1 MSIPRPSDYIS
12 KKIKAMPYDQNGKP
26 VPALVIPLTDPVTGL
41 IIGYLPAAGVDNGD
55 GTASLKVSGLV
66 GATGPQGPTGP
77 AGANGATG
85 PQGPTGAASTVAGP
99 TGPRGLQGIQGIQGN
114 QGIQGVRGPTGPRG
128 IAGTNGTNGA
138 VGPTGPR
145 GPSGGPVGPVGPT
158 GPRGLQGL
166 QGVAGPTGPQGD
178 NGILTQNPQV
188 GTTYQLALSDRG
200 KLVTFN
206 NVALCTVTIPLNST
220 VNFPVGARID
230 LVQLGAGGVTLAVAG
245 GVTLNS
251 KSGNRTIAAQNV
263 SVTLVQTATNVWYL
277 FGDMTP

>member
-1 MSIPRPSDYIS
+1 MSIPQPSDYIS

-26 VPALVIPLTDPVTGL
+26 VPALMVPLTDPLTGL

-55 GTASLKVSGLV
+55 GTASLKVSGAV
-66 GATGPQGPTGP
+66 GPTGP
-77 AGANGATG
+77 AGVDGATG
-85 PQGPTGAASTVAGP
+85 PQGPTGAASMVPGP
-99 TGPRGLQGIQGIQGN
+99 TGPRGTTGPR
-114 QGIQGVRGPTGPRG
+114 GVTGPRGLVGPTGPRG
-128 IAGTNGTNGA
+128 IAGANGA

-145 GPSGGPVGPVGPT
+145 GPSGGPVGPT
-158 GPRGLQGL
+158 GPRGI
-166 QGVAGPTGPQGD
+166 TGPQGD

-188 GTTYQLALSDRG
+188 GTTYQLTLSDRG

-230 LVQLGAGGVTLAVAG
+230 LLQIGAGGVTLAVAG

-263 SVTLVQTATNVWYL
+263 STTIVQTATNVWYL